1 MELQL
6 KNIGMIKEA
15 NVKIDGLTVI
25 AGENDTGKSTVGK
38 ALYLALKSMPDRD
51 ENENLLNLFRQV
63 GISLLFDVENFP
75 DNSRL
80 EILKDN
86 KKYIYDCQNPIFNI
100 SDGEAHDLKK
110 DDVGIDEI
118 IFIETPI
125 IWNFMKLLNEIPLLE
140 STMKVF
146 INYPYFIK
154 DLHLKL
160 SFKNELNGLDIKS
173 EINSLINGNFQQDED
188 SNFFFNKNGKR
199 IELVNT
205 ATGIKYFGIFQVLS
219 QNNYLNK
226 NTVLVLDEPEVHLHP
241 KWQLEM
247 AKIIVE
253 LVKNGVK
260 ILVNSHSP
268 YMIEA
273 LQRYSELEKVNS
285 DFYLAEDG
293 YINKVNDSNAQ
304 TLEKIFEK
312 LSEPFD
318 VFEEMDSQSME
329 KLING

>member
-38 ALYLALKSMPDRD
+38 ALYVVMNTLEV
-51 ENENLLNLFRQV
+51 ENITSKLPFDSEIELHKKFLMEKIFKQND
-63 GISLLFDVENFP
+63 LFDDSAICLFQN
-75 DNSRL
+75 NG
-80 EILKDN
+80 EI
-86 KKYIYDCQNPIFNI
+86 C
-100 SDGEAHDLKK
+100 LKK
-110 DDVGIDEI
+110 DIVHIDNNNI
-118 IFIETPI
+118 QLVNFIFIETPLV
-125 IWNFMKLLNEIPLLE
+125 WNFKKLFGEILHVESKMKIELDYPHLMKDLNFKLSIK
-140 STMKVF
+140 SQDNG
-146 INYPYFIK
+146 IDIK
-154 DLHLKL
+154 D
-160 SFKNELNGLDIKS
+160 
-173 EINSLINGNFQQDED
+173 EIIFLINGKFDRDEKAE
-188 SNFFFNKNGKR
+188 FFFNKNGKR

-219 QNNYLNK
+219 QNNYLNS

-253 LVKNGVK
+253 LVKNGIK

-268 YMIEA
+268 YMLEA
-273 LQRYSELEKVNS
+273 LQRYSEVEKIEDRTN
-285 DFYLAEDG
+285 FYLAEDG
-293 YINKVNDSNAQ
+293 IIDKVEESNAL
-304 TLEKIFEK
+304 TLEKIFGK

-318 VFEEMDSQSME
+318 VFDEMDARILRGE
-329 KLING
+329 